1 MKPFAFATAAAAL
14 VLAGCATAPEPSAP
28 EAFNRQAT
36 LDIVQ
41 ELSRD
46 ALFGRLPGTDG
57 SEKARQLI
65 IARMSA
71 AGLVPFGEGFEQAF
85 TYGDFADRETSAPS
99 TPDKTGVNVV
109 GKIEGRRDS
118 GLTLVITAHYDHL
131 GVKDGQ
137 IFNGADDNA
146 SGVGGILAI
155 ADYFAANPP
164 RHDMVFVAFDAEEQ
178 GFQGARAFLNS
189 PPIPESAMTFN
200 LNLDMI
206 SRHEGGELWASGV
219 RHTPALAPIVES
231 VAETSPVPLNV
242 GYDGTDADKDD
253 WTGMTDSAV
262 FFQRGIPHLY
272 LGVEDHPD
280 YHGPGDDFSKIKPE
294 FYLGAVETALM
305 IAISLDENLQTFAR
319 EEDR

>member
-57 SEKARQLI
+57 SEKAQSLI
-65 IARMSA
+65 ITRLEEIGASPVGGTYRHA
-71 AGLVPFGEGFEQAF
+71 I
-85 TYGDFADRETSAPS
+85 TYGEKGDQP
-99 TPDKTGVNVV
+99 GVNIMAKVD
-109 GKIEGRRDS
+109 GRSERPQ
-118 GLTLVITAHYDHL
+118 TLVVTAHYDHL
-131 GVKDGQ
+131 GVVDGQ
-137 IFNGADDNA
+137 IYNGADDNA
-146 SGVGGILAI
+146 SGVGGLLAI
-155 ADYFAANPP
+155 AEYFVANPP
-164 RHDMVFVAFDAEEQ
+164 RHDVLFVAFDAEEQ
-178 GFQGARAFLNS
+178 GFGGAKAFTGN
-189 PPIPESAMTFN
+189 PPLPESAIAFN
-200 LNLDMI
+200 LNMDMI
-206 SRHEGGELWASGV
+206 SRHEGDELWASGAH
-219 RHTPALAPIVES
+219 HTPALAPLLSEIIPN
-231 VAETSPVPLNV
+231 APIPLAL
-242 GYDGTDADKDD
+242 GYDGSDDSQDD
-253 WTGMTDSAV
+253 WTELTDSAV

-305 IAISLDENLQTFAR
+305 IAISLDENLQMFTR